1 MADSDDVPQLEALS
15 APLGALISAVGRGV
29 AEAQRELDAATI
41 EQIRELYASDED
53 LAVEL
58 QRIGYRPTWYHIPEA
73 EAEIAVALSITS
85 EERTQGRTR
94 LKMYGAPLDASYTN
108 RFAYSLTAQSRLK
121 FRVVPVP
128 PSPQAEALV
137 VVPAVVGKTVAEA
150 RALLSA
156 IGVPHRI
163 PAGAADTALVTAA
176 SAEPGTLLPRGT
188 ELVLT
193 APVTGGGKL
202 PVGTSPTRSPI
213 LEATPSASRT

>member
-1 MADSDDVPQLEALS
+1 MADSNDVPQLEALS
-15 APLGALISAVGRGV
+15 APLGALISSVGRGV

-85 EERTQGRTR
+85 EERTDGRTR

-108 RFAYSLTAQSRLK
+108 RFTYSLTAQSRLK

-137 VVPAVVGKTVAEA
+137 VVPAVVGRTVGDA

-156 IGVPHRI
+156 IGVPHRFTD
-163 PAGAADTALVTAA
+163 GAKDVSLVTAA

-188 ELVLT
+188 ELLLT
-193 APVTGGGKL
+193 VKDAGGGKL
-202 PVGTSPTRSPI
+202 PASGSITRSPL
-213 LEATPSASRT
+213 LETVPTETRK

>member
-1 MADSDDVPQLEALS
+1 MADSNDVPQLEALS

-85 EERTQGRTR
+85 EERSEGRSR

-156 IGVPHRI
+156 IGVPHRF
-163 PAGAADTALVTAA
+163 PDGAADASLVTSA
-176 SAEPGTLLPRGT
+176 SVGPGALLPRGT
-188 ELVLT
+188 QLVLT
-193 APVTGGGKL
+193 VQATGGGKL
-202 PVGTSPTRSPI
+202 PPTSTPTRSPA
-213 LEATPSASRT
+213 LETSTMGTLK

>member
-1 MADSDDVPQLEALS
+1 MADSNDVPQLEALS
-15 APLGALISAVGRGV
+15 APLGELISSVGRGV

-41 EQIRELYASDED
+41 ERIRELYASDED

-85 EERTQGRTR
+85 EERSEGRPR

-108 RFAYSLTAQSRLK
+108 RFSYSLTAQSRLK

-156 IGVPHRI
+156 IGVPHRF
-163 PAGAADTALVTAA
+163 PDGAADA
-176 SAEPGTLLPRGT
+176 SLITSASVGPGALLPRGT
-188 ELVLT
+188 QLVLT
-193 APVTGGGKL
+193 VQATGGGKL
-202 PVGTSPTRSPI
+202 PPTSTPTRSPV
-213 LEATPSASRT
+213 LESTTPGTLK

>member
-1 MADSDDVPQLEALS
+1 MADSNDVPQLEALS

-29 AEAQRELDAATI
+29 AEAQRELDAGTI
-41 EQIRELYASDED
+41 EQIRELYASNED

-85 EERTQGRTR
+85 EERSEGRPR

-137 VVPAVVGKTVAEA
+137 VVPAVVGKTVADA

-163 PAGAADTALVTAA
+163 PAGAADASLVTSA
-176 SAEPGTLLPRGT
+176 SAGPGTVLPRNA

-193 APVTGGGKL
+193 VQATGGGKL
-202 PVGTSPTRSPI
+202 PPISTPTRSPV
-213 LEATPSASRT
+213 LESTTPGTLK